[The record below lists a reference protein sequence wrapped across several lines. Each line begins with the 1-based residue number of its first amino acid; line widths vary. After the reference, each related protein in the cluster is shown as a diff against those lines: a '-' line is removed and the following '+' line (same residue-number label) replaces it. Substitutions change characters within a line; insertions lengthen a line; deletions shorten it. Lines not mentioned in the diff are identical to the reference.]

1 MLVMMVDRLTVILLS
16 VYYGGPVDV
25 RVDVGGDCSV
35 ETVIYFS
42 VVFSVQWSV
51 RIIIVLPSLCPEM
64 TREAKVMVRIS
75 TPSHLSP
82 GSLSILDTHH
92 QQPIRSFH
100 FLR

>member
-1 MLVMMVDRLTVILLS
+1 MTVILFS
-16 VYYGGPVDV
+16 VYNAGPVYVRVDV
-25 RVDVGGDCSV
+25 DVDVDVDVGGDCSV

-64 TREAKVMVRIS
+64 TREAKVMVSIS